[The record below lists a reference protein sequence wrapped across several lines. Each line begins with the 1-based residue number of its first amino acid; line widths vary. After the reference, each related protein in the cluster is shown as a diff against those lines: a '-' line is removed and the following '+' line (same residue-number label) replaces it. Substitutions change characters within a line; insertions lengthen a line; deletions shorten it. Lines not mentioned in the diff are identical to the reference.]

1 MELTDK
7 SVMAILR
14 DVSRESAAHIV
25 DTLLCEGVYN
35 IEVSLSNERLGYDC
49 IETISKTF
57 HEGQINLG
65 AGTVLT
71 VRQALKAVELGAKYL
86 ITPGFNEHI
95 VQYALADR
103 IEIIPGVFSPGE
115 IARASELGI
124 QVMKLFPAGI
134 LGPDYV
140 KSLKGPF
147 PDIELMGVG
156 GIDADNV
163 ADYYK
168 AGCFS
173 FALGSSVVPRGA
185 MIQDIPEIRKRT
197 KHFMAALDSA

>member
-1 MELTDK
+1 
-7 SVMAILR
+7 MAKYICKVAS
-14 DVSRESAAHIV
+14 DGSK
-25 DTLLCEGVYN
+25 N
-35 IEVSLSNERLGYDC
+35 IKKKNEC
-49 IETISKTF
+49 
-57 HEGQINLG
+57 
-65 AGTVLT
+65 
-71 VRQALKAVELGAKYL
+71 AKYL

-103 IEIIPGVFSPGE
+103 IDIVPGVFSPGE

-147 PDIELMGVG
+147 PDIQLMGVG

-163 ADYYK
+163 ADYYI

-173 FALGSSVVPRGA
+173 FALGNSVVPRGA

-197 KHFMAALDSA
+197 KRFMAALDSA